1 VRDSVSRARWCQNLE
16 TLIIETLPRQAK
28 NLEAKNLS
36 ISTQAGTEALLAS
49 LADLQITLNDSL
61 RIADVAS
68 DSGPMRQLP
77 RDAMIGRPWLELVR
91 ESDTDIA
98 QAALTAAV
106 SEPGTAHRVDVAIV
120 LGPEAEPLP
129 TICWLC
135 ANDTDHTIRLACVD
149 LRSETNLRQQLVN
162 AQRTLEQDYWSNRRL
177 EARYRRMLEM
187 VAEGLLVVDDLSGRV
202 LEANSVA
209 SSLLELEDG
218 ALVGR
223 VFPVGL
229 DNKGAR
235 ALTEL
240 QREARSTTG
249 VVPGEITTASGDTL
263 KTGVTCLRQGNETRL
278 LIRLATSSDTVA
290 DLTLG
295 GDSFEH
301 APDGILITD
310 QNGIVI
316 AANNAYLDMAGI
328 QDEQQATGRRADRWL
343 GRSIVDLDILL
354 GNIQSD
360 RPLQLFSSLLRTEV
374 GAQLDIELSA
384 VQTEYSGRPLILM
397 FIRDVSR
404 RINGEKATD
413 VHLPRSIEQITG
425 RVGRVPLKQLVREST
440 DVIEALCIEAALKL
454 TQDNRAAA
462 AELLGLSRQSLYTK
476 LRRFD
481 IGDSEDNV
489 A

>member
-1 VRDSVSRARWCQNLE
+1 MSA
-16 TLIIETLPRQAK
+16 T
-28 NLEAKNLS
+28 
-36 ISTQAGTEALLAS
+36 ALLAS
-49 LADLQITLNDSL
+49 VADMQITLNDSF
-61 RIADVAS
+61 RVAEVAS
-68 DSGPMRQLP
+68 GSGSLRQLP
-77 RDAMIGRPWLELVR
+77 RDAIIGRPWLELVR
-91 ESDTDIA
+91 ECDAATA
-98 QAALTAAV
+98 EAALTAAV
-106 SEPGTAHRVDVAIV
+106 SEPGTAHRVDLALV
-120 LGPEAEPLP
+120 LGPESEALP
-129 TICWLC
+129 TSCWLC
-135 ANDTDHTIRLACVD
+135 ANGTDQTIQLACID
-149 LRSETNLRQQLVN
+149 LRGETNLRQQLVN

-187 VAEGLLVVDDLSGRV
+187 VAEGFLVVDDLSGRV
-202 LEANSVA
+202 LEANTVA
-209 SSLLELEDG
+209 GSLLELEAG

-223 VFPVGL
+223 IFPVGL
-229 DNKGAR
+229 DTSGNR

-249 VVPGEITTASGDTL
+249 FVAGEVTTADGVTL
-263 KTGVTCLRQGNETRL
+263 AAGVTCLRQGNETRL
-278 LIRLATSSDTVA
+278 LIRLAAPSESTS
-290 DLTLG
+290 DLALG

-316 AANNAYLDMAGI
+316 AANSAYLEMAGI

-354 GNIQSD
+354 SNIQSD
-360 RPLQLFSSLLRTEV
+360 RPLQLFSSLLRTEL

-384 VQTEYSGRPLILM
+384 VQTDYIGKPVILM

-404 RINGEKATD
+404 RINGEQTAE

-440 DVIEALCIEAALKL
+440 DVIEALCIESALKL

-481 IGDSEDNV
+481 IGDSEDT
-489 A
+489 AT

>member
-1 VRDSVSRARWCQNLE
+1 MSTSAPKSLE
-16 TLIIETLPRQAK
+16 T
-28 NLEAKNLS
+28 
-36 ISTQAGTEALLAS
+36 LLAS
-49 LADLQITLNDSL
+49 LADLQLTLNDSHGVQAVNAEGSLL
-61 RIADVAS
+61 RHLS
-68 DSGPMRQLP
+68 
-77 RDAMIGRPWLELVR
+77 RDKLIGRPWLELVR
-91 ESDTDIA
+91 ESDKALAEEALRSA
-98 QAALTAAV
+98 QAD
-106 SEPGTAHRVDVAIV
+106 PGSVHRVDVA
-120 LGPEAEPLP
+120 LLSGSDDELMPAS
-129 TICWLC
+129 CWLC
-135 ANDTDHTIRLACVD
+135 ACAQTQTVQVACRD
-149 LRSETNLRQQLVN
+149 LRGETALRQQLVN

-187 VAEGLLVVDDLSGRV
+187 VAEGFLVVDDLSGRV

-209 SSLLELEDG
+209 ANLLALEEG

-229 DNKGAR
+229 DSDGAR

-240 QREARSTTG
+240 QREARSTTAVAQG
-249 VVPGEITTASGDTL
+249 QITTTQGHTL
-263 KTGVTCLRQGNETRL
+263 SIGVTCLRQGNETRL
-278 LIRLATSSDTVA
+278 LIRLASVSDNQTDA
-290 DLTLG
+290 GIG
-295 GDSFEH
+295 GDSFETS
-301 APDGILITD
+301 PDGILVTD
-310 QNGIVI
+310 DDGVVI
-316 AANNAYLDMAGI
+316 DANAAYLDMACI
-328 QDEQQATGRRADRWL
+328 QDAEQATGRRADRWL
-343 GRSIVDLDILL
+343 GRSIVDLDVLL
-354 GNIQSD
+354 GNIQPD
-360 RPLQLFSSLLRTEV
+360 RPLQLFSSVLRTEL
-374 GAQLDIELSA
+374 GTRLDIELSA
-384 VQTEYSGRPLILM
+384 VQTERSGRSLILM

-404 RINGEKATD
+404 RIDSEESTE

>member
-1 VRDSVSRARWCQNLE
+1 MSTSAPKSSE
-16 TLIIETLPRQAK
+16 T
-28 NLEAKNLS
+28 
-36 ISTQAGTEALLAS
+36 LLAS
-49 LADLQITLNDSL
+49 LADLQLTLNDSHGVQAVNAEGSLL
-61 RIADVAS
+61 RHLS
-68 DSGPMRQLP
+68 
-77 RDAMIGRPWLELVR
+77 RDKLIGRPWLELIR
-91 ESDTDIA
+91 ESDKALAEEALRSA
-98 QAALTAAV
+98 QAD
-106 SEPGTAHRVDVAIV
+106 PGSVHRVDVA
-120 LGPEAEPLP
+120 LLSGPDDEPIP
-129 TICWLC
+129 ASCWLC
-135 ANDTDHTIRLACVD
+135 ACAQTQTVQLACVD
-149 LRSETNLRQQLVN
+149 LRGETALRQQLVN

-187 VAEGLLVVDDLSGRV
+187 VAEGFLVVDDLSGRV

-209 SSLLELEDG
+209 ASLLALEEG

-229 DNKGAR
+229 DSDGAR

-240 QREARSTTG
+240 QREARSTTAVAQG
-249 VVPGEITTASGDTL
+249 QITTTQGHTL
-263 KTGVTCLRQGNETRL
+263 SIGVTCLRQGNETRL
-278 LIRLATSSDTVA
+278 LIRLASVSDNQTDA
-290 DLTLG
+290 GIG
-295 GDSFEH
+295 GDSFETS
-301 APDGILITD
+301 PDGILVTD
-310 QNGIVI
+310 DDGVVI
-316 AANNAYLDMAGI
+316 DANAAYLDMACI
-328 QDEQQATGRRADRWL
+328 QDAEQATGRRADRWL
-343 GRSIVDLDILL
+343 GRSIVDLDVLL
-354 GNIQSD
+354 GNIQPD
-360 RPLQLFSSLLRTEV
+360 RPLQLFSSVLRTEL
-374 GAQLDIELSA
+374 GTRLDIELSA
-384 VQTEYSGRPLILM
+384 VQTERSGRSLILM

-404 RINGEKATD
+404 RIDSEESTE

>member
-1 VRDSVSRARWCQNLE
+1 VSSSALASMETLLESLADVSFTLNEAQSVRSVSAGDGVLRNLPREEMIGRAWLDLVRDSDRA
-16 TLIIETLPRQAK
+16 TA
-28 NLEAKNLS
+28 S
-36 ISTQAGTEALLAS
+36 EALELAVKAPEQA
-49 LADLQITLNDSL
+49 LRADLALL
-61 RIADVAS
+61 
-68 DSGPMRQLP
+68 
-77 RDAMIGRPWLELVR
+77 IG
-91 ESDTDIA
+91 
-98 QAALTAAV
+98 
-106 SEPGTAHRVDVAIV
+106 SET
-120 LGPEAEPLP
+120 EPVP
-129 TICWLC
+129 VTCWLC
-135 ANDTDHTIRLACVD
+135 ASADDDTIRIACID
-149 LRSETNLRQQLVN
+149 LRGEANLRQQLIN

-187 VAEGLLVVDDLSGRV
+187 VAEGFLVVDDLSGRV

-209 SSLLELEDG
+209 TQLLELEDG

-229 DNKGAR
+229 DDEGGR
-235 ALTEL
+235 ALIEL

-249 VVPGEITTASGDTL
+249 VVKGQVTNASGESL
-263 KTGVTCLRQGNETRL
+263 STGIACLRQGNETRL
-278 LIRLATSSDTVA
+278 LIRLSA
-290 DLTLG
+290 LTENQNDQGLG
-295 GDSFEH
+295 DDSFETS
-301 APDGILITD
+301 PDGVLITD
-310 QNGIVI
+310 QNGTVI
-316 AANNAYLDMAGI
+316 AANAAYLDMACI
-328 QDEQQATGRRADRWL
+328 QDAQQATGRRADRWL
-343 GRSIVDLDILL
+343 GRSIVDLDVLL
-354 GNIQSD
+354 SNIEPD
-360 RPLQLFSSLLRTEV
+360 RPLQLFSSVLRTEL
-374 GAQLDIELSA
+374 GTRLDIELSA
-384 VQTEYSGRPLILM
+384 VQTERSGRPLILM

-404 RINGEKATD
+404 RIDAEQSTE

>member
-1 VRDSVSRARWCQNLE
+1 MSSSTPSSVE
-16 TLIIETLPRQAK
+16 TLL
-28 NLEAKNLS
+28 
-36 ISTQAGTEALLAS
+36 
-49 LADLQITLNDSL
+49 DSL
-61 RIADVAS
+61 SDVGFVLNES
-68 DSGPMRQLP
+68 MSVQSMSVGSGVLRNLP
-77 RDAMIGRPWLELVR
+77 RDDMIGRPWLDLVR
-91 ESDTDIA
+91 ESDKAIAGEALQSALETPEQALRADLALLIGAETDPVPV
-98 QAALTAAV
+98 T
-106 SEPGTAHRVDVAIV
+106 
-120 LGPEAEPLP
+120 
-129 TICWLC
+129 CWLC
-135 ANDTDHTIRLACVD
+135 ASSDGALIRIACVD
-149 LRSETNLRQQLVN
+149 LRGETNLRQQLVN

-187 VAEGLLVVDDLSGRV
+187 VAEGFLVVDDLSGRV

-209 SSLLELEDG
+209 ANLLELEEG

-229 DNKGAR
+229 DDEGGR
-235 ALTEL
+235 ALIEL

-249 VVPGEITTASGDTL
+249 VVKGQVTTGSGDPL
-263 KTGVTCLRQGNETRL
+263 SIGITCLRQGNETRL
-278 LIRLATSSDTVA
+278 LIRLAALAESQTHQG
-290 DLTLG
+290 LG
-295 GDSFEH
+295 GDSFETS
-301 APDGILITD
+301 PDGILVTD
-310 QNGIVI
+310 HHGNVI
-316 AANNAYLDMAGI
+316 AANAAYLDMACI
-328 QDEQQATGRRADRWL
+328 QDAQQATGRRADRWL
-343 GRSIVDLDILL
+343 GRSIVDLDVLL
-354 GNIQSD
+354 SNIRPD
-360 RPLQLFSSLLRTEV
+360 RPLQLFSSVLRTEL
-374 GAQLDIELSA
+374 GTRLDIELSA
-384 VQTEYSGRPLILM
+384 VQTERSGRPLILM

-404 RINGEKATD
+404 RIDAEESTE